1 MFYDDY
7 LSLADDETTFG
18 AKSDNY
24 LKVYIQLDIRITSL
38 HSIPIYTII
47 PSTLYAA
54 QDGGGGVLWIC
65 MDDWIGA
72 KIKTK
77 KKISMTKT

>member
-24 LKVYIQLDIRITSL
+24 LKVYIKLDIRVN
-38 HSIPIYTII
+38 H
-47 PSTLYAA
+47 
-54 QDGGGGVLWIC
+54 
-65 MDDWIGA
+65 
-72 KIKTK
+72 
-77 KKISMTKT
+77 

>member
-24 LKVYIQLDIRITSL
+24 LKVYIQLDIRVTSL
-38 HSIPIYTII
+38 HSIPIYTI

-54 QDGGGGVLWIC
+54 QDGGGGGYSGFAWMIEL
-65 MDDWIGA
+65 GQ
-72 KIKTK
+72 KSKPK
-77 KKISMTKT
+77 KKSMTKT

>member
-24 LKVYIQLDIRITSL
+24 LKVYIQLDIRVTSL
-38 HSIPIYTII
+38 HSIPTYNIQYHL
-47 PSTLYAA
+47 PCMLPRK
-54 QDGGGGVLWIC
+54 GGGGTL
-65 MDDWIGA
+65 DLHG
-72 KIKTK
+72 
-77 KKISMTKT
+77 